1 MADFGVLM
9 FATEYSIAP
18 HVLASAAEA
27 RGFESL
33 FLPEHTHIPAVRETA
48 WPGGRELPRE
58 YWNTYDP
65 FVALAAAAVVT
76 RTLKLGT
83 GITLI
88 TEREPILMA
97 KQVATL
103 DKLSDGR
110 VLLGVGAG
118 WNREE
123 MANHGTDY
131 ATRWPLLQERIEA
144 MRAIWN
150 DEEAQYHGKLVDF
163 DPLWAFP
170 KPVQPGGPPVLLGAS
185 SRWVYERIAAYGDGW
200 MPIHQD
206 QARAAAQGEVDYVEG
221 IARTREAWQ
230 ASARA
235 GEPDFSIFGVGPDP
249 ARIEALLEMGFNR
262 IILALPS
269 ADADTVIPLLDR
281 YAAVA
286 GAING

>member
-9 FATEYSIAP
+9 FTTEYSIAP
-18 HVLASAAEA
+18 QVLASAAEA

-33 FLPEHTHIPAVRETA
+33 FLPEHTHIPASRESP

-65 FVALAAAAVVT
+65 FVSLAAAAVAT
-76 RTLKLGT
+76 QTLKLGT

-103 DKLSDGR
+103 DKLSNGR

-123 MANHGTDY
+123 MENHGTDY
-131 ATRWPLLQERIEA
+131 TTRWSLLQERIEA
-144 MRAIWN
+144 MRSIWS
-150 DEEAQYHGKLVDF
+150 DEDAEYHGRHVNF

-170 KPVQPGGPPVLLGAS
+170 KPVQAGGPPVLLGAS
-185 SRWVYERIAAYGDGW
+185 SRWVYDRIATYGDGW

-206 QARAAAQGEVDYVEG
+206 ESRAAAQGAVNYAEG
-221 IARTREAWQ
+221 ISRTRDAWQ
-230 ASARA
+230 AASRS
-235 GEPDFSIFGVGPDP
+235 GEPDFSIFGVGPDG

-262 IILALPS
+262 IIMGLPS
-269 ADADTVIPLLDR
+269 ADADTVVPLLDR
-281 YAAVA
+281 YAAIA